1 MPMVM
6 RFFILALWCSA
17 WPAQAE
23 TGKGTVEDPVTR
35 DYTRGV
41 IKDWQEGVVL
51 HPETGNYIVTYK
63 DSYGFFNSVIFD
75 PATKID
81 PALKS
86 KVNFATGGNSIA
98 YEYKLKSRTESRQHI
113 RALRTEITSLVAGSL
128 VTPEGWRGAAATNNQ
143 STGLPILLN
152 WSHRVSGLAPGKSEK
167 GFRLESLDLP
177 GIATMRIEGDATR
190 TTWLGN
196 APEVDTP
203 AGIQMVEFR
212 DFVPRL
218 AAIPRISS
226 PTPFNAAVVL
236 GSIKNHIKEEMVSMQ
251 LLDPALLAS
260 IDRSLTQAIA
270 AAQGG
275 NTASL
280 LYEIKNLRQLLKQE
294 HADVDQEDDGDDND
308 KEKEPKP
315 RIDKLAARVL
325 DFDLKYVEK
334 RVKGDKD

>member
-6 RFFILALWCSA
+6 RFFLLALWCSA
-17 WPAQAE
+17 WPAHAE
-23 TGKGTVEDPVTR
+23 FGKGTVEDPITR
-35 DYTRGV
+35 KYTTME
-41 IKDWQEGVVL
+41 KDWQEGIVL

-63 DSYGFFNSVIFD
+63 DSYDSFNSIIFD
-75 PATKID
+75 PATKIK

-86 KVNFATGGNSIA
+86 KVNLATGGYSIT
-98 YEYKLKSRTESRQHI
+98 YEYMLRSSTESRQKI
-113 RALRTEITSLVAGSL
+113 RALRTGITSATAGRLVD
-128 VTPEGWRGAAATNNQ
+128 PEGWRGAAVTNFQ
-143 STGLPILLN
+143 STGLPILLS
-152 WSHRVSGLAPGKSEK
+152 WSHRISGLAPGKSEN

-177 GIATMRIEGDATR
+177 GIATMRIEGDAAR

-203 AGIQMVEFR
+203 AGIQMTALK

-218 AAIPRISS
+218 AAIPRIPN
-226 PTPFNAAVVL
+226 PTPFNVVAVL
-236 GSIKNHIKEEMVSMQ
+236 GGIQKHVKDDMASMQ
-251 LLDPALLAS
+251 LIDPALLPL
-260 IDRSLTQAIA
+260 IDRGLTQANT

-280 LYEIKNLRQLLKQE
+280 LHEIKNLRQLLKQE
-294 HADVDQEDDGDDND
+294 HADVDQDNDSDDDD
-308 KEKEPKP
+308 KEKKPKP
-315 RIDKLAARVL
+315 RIAKLAAKVL